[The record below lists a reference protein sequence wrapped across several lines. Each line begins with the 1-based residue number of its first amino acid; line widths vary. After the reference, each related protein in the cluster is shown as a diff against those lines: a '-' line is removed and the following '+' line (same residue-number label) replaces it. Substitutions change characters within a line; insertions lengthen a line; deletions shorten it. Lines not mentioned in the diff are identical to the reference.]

1 MIIDP
6 TAVLKASSSVAPIP
20 TIVPGNDSIYVKA
33 GDVGNR
39 TLWYCPSGTYTLLQL
54 MSSGLSLSSWRFLL

>member
-6 TAVLKASSSVAPIP
+6 LKASSSVAPVPTVIP
-20 TIVPGNDSIYVKA
+20 GSDPVYVKA

-39 TLWYCPSGTYTLLQL
+39 TLWYFSSVSLLL
-54 MSSGLSLSSWRFLL
+54 LLS